1 MENKYNTLDI
11 NKMTSLLKILNN
23 PLALLAVMVIV
34 WYPTRDFLALTGA
47 IMIFVTLQV
56 VLEKVVNGEVP
67 DFLFGSWC
75 LLIPLGSLTL
85 IFRETLFLQWK
96 FSIVY
101 WLFGLILVVSRI
113 LGKKD
118 ILKSML
124 SLAGPQLKKVQ
135 DRVWRRANYFMALGL
150 IILGFLN
157 LYFIYLGDGE
167 EAMNLWINFKFYG
180 ATIYNFLLFAAVGY
194 YIFSNLPEDSSSSS
208 RSDEIEA

>member
-1 MENKYNTLDI
+1 MMASI
-11 NKMTSLLKILNN
+11 LKILNN
-23 PLALLAVMVIV
+23 PLSLLVVMVMT
-34 WYPTRDFLALTGA
+34 WYPTRDFLALTAA

-85 IFRETLFLQWK
+85 FFDNPLFLQWK
-96 FSIVY
+96 FSVVY

-118 ILKSML
+118 ILKSIL
-124 SLAGPQLKKVQ
+124 SLAGPQLNKVE
-135 DRVWRRANYFMALGL
+135 DTVWRRANYFMALGL
-150 IILGFLN
+150 IVLGFLN

-167 EAMNLWINFKFYG
+167 QAMNLWINFKFYG
-180 ATIYNFLLFAAVGY
+180 ATIYNILLFGIVGY
-194 YIFSNLPEDSSSSS
+194 YIFSSLPKDNTTTSV
-208 RSDEIEA
+208 SD

>member
-1 MENKYNTLDI
+1 
-11 NKMTSLLKILNN
+11 MTSLLKILNN

-85 IFRETLFLQWK
+85 FFRDPLFLQWK
-96 FSIVY
+96 FSVVY
-101 WLFGLILVVSRI
+101 WLFGLILVISRI
-113 LGKKD
+113 VGKKD

-124 SLAGPQLKKVQ
+124 SLAGPQMKKVE
-135 DRVWRRANYFMALGL
+135 DKVWKRANYFMALGL
-150 IILGFLN
+150 ILLGFLN
-157 LYFIYLGDGE
+157 LYFIRTGD
-167 EAMNLWINFKFYG
+167 MDLWINFKFYG
-180 ATIYNFLLFAAVGY
+180 ATIYNILLFGIVGY
-194 YIFSNLPEDSSSSS
+194 YIFSSLPEDDTSKSE
-208 RSDEIEA
+208 SDKIKA

>member
-1 MENKYNTLDI
+1 MASI
-11 NKMTSLLKILNN
+11 LKILNN
-23 PLALLAVMVIV
+23 PLSLLVVMVMT
-34 WYPTRDFLALTGA
+34 WYPTRDFLALTAA

-85 IFRETLFLQWK
+85 FFDNPLFLQWK
-96 FSIVY
+96 FSVVY

-118 ILKSML
+118 ILKSIL
-124 SLAGPQLKKVQ
+124 SLAGPQLNKVE
-135 DRVWRRANYFMALGL
+135 DTVWRRANYFMALGL
-150 IILGFLN
+150 IVLGFLN

-167 EAMNLWINFKFYG
+167 QAMNLWINFKFYG
-180 ATIYNFLLFAAVGY
+180 ATIYNILLFGIVGY
-194 YIFSNLPEDSSSSS
+194 YIFSSLPKDNTTTSV
-208 RSDEIEA
+208 SD

>member
-1 MENKYNTLDI
+1 MASI
-11 NKMTSLLKILNN
+11 LKILNN
-23 PLALLAVMVIV
+23 PLSLLVVMVMT
-34 WYPTRDFLALTGA
+34 WYPTRDFLALTAA

-85 IFRETLFLQWK
+85 FFDNPLFLQWK
-96 FSIVY
+96 FSVVY

-118 ILKSML
+118 ILKSIL
-124 SLAGPQLKKVQ
+124 SLAGPQLNKVE
-135 DRVWRRANYFMALGL
+135 DTVWRRANYFMALGL
-150 IILGFLN
+150 IVLGFLN

-180 ATIYNFLLFAAVGY
+180 ATIYNILLFGIVGY
-194 YIFSNLPEDSSSSS
+194 YIFSSLPKDNTTTSV
-208 RSDEIEA
+208 SD